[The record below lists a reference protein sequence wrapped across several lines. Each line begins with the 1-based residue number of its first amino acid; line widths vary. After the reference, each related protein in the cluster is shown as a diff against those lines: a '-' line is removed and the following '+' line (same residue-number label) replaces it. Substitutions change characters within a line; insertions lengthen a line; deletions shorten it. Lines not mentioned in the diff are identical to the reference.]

1 MKMPEGRLA
10 PNTSENAQMSA
21 LRIKYDCGL
30 GENGRT
36 IVKTRSFSNVKPD
49 AVAVNVYNVAEILNS
64 LQKHDVLSVV
74 RIDNTELTPA
84 N

>member
-1 MKMPEGRLA
+1 MPDMKLA
-10 PNTSENAQMSA
+10 QNASEVAQMSA

-36 IVKTRSFSNVKPD
+36 IVKTRSFSNIKHD
-49 AVAVNVYNVAEILNS
+49 AKVVDVYNVAEILNGI
-64 LQKHDVLSVV
+64 QKHDVLSVV
-74 RIDNTELTPA
+74 KIDNTELTPE

>member
-1 MKMPEGRLA
+1 
-10 PNTSENAQMSA
+10 MSA

-30 GENGRT
+30 GDNGRT
-36 IVKTRSFSNVKPD
+36 IVKTRSFSNIKHD
-49 AVAVNVYNVAEILNS
+49 AKVVDVYNVAEILNG

-74 RIDNTELTPA
+74 KIDNTELTPE

>member
-1 MKMPEGRLA
+1 
-10 PNTSENAQMSA
+10 A

-64 LQKHDVLSVV
+64 LQKNDVLSVV

>member
-1 MKMPEGRLA
+1 MPDMKLA
-10 PNTSENAQMSA
+10 PIASEVAQMSA

-36 IVKTRSFSNVKPD
+36 IVKTRSFSNIKHD
-49 AVAVNVYNVAEILNS
+49 AKAVDVYNVAEILNGI
-64 LQKHDVLSVV
+64 QKHDVLSVV
-74 RIDNTELTPA
+74 KIDNTELTPE

>member
-1 MKMPEGRLA
+1 MPEGKLA

-64 LQKHDVLSVV
+64 LQKNDVLSVV

>member
-1 MKMPEGRLA
+1 MPEGRLA

-64 LQKHDVLSVV
+64 LQKNDVLSVV

>member
-1 MKMPEGRLA
+1 
-10 PNTSENAQMSA
+10 MSA

-36 IVKTRSFSNVKPD
+36 IVKTRSFSNVKHD
-49 AVAVNVYNVAEILNS
+49 AKVVDVYNVAEILNG

-74 RIDNTELTPA
+74 KIDNTELTPA

>member
-1 MKMPEGRLA
+1 MPDMKLA
-10 PNTSENAQMSA
+10 PNASEVAQMST

-30 GENGRT
+30 GDNGRT
-36 IVKTRSFSNVKPD
+36 IVKTRSFSNVKND
-49 AVAVNVYNVAEILNS
+49 AKVVDVYNVAEILNG

-74 RIDNTELTPA
+74 KIDNTELTPA

>member
-1 MKMPEGRLA
+1 MPDMKLA
-10 PNTSENAQMSA
+10 PNASEVAQMSD

-30 GENGRT
+30 DDNGRT
-36 IVKTRSFSNVKPD
+36 IVKIRSFSNVKNNAKVID
-49 AVAVNVYNVAEILNS
+49 VYNVAEILNC

-74 RIDNTELTPA
+74 KIDNTELTPA

>member
-1 MKMPEGRLA
+1 MSDINLT
-10 PNTSENAQMSA
+10 PNTSEVAQMSA

-30 GENGRT
+30 GDNGRT
-36 IVKTRSFSNVKPD
+36 IVKTRSFSNVNPKAKAID
-49 AVAVNVYNVAEILNS
+49 VYNVGEILTS

>member
-1 MKMPEGRLA
+1 
-10 PNTSENAQMSA
+10 
-21 LRIKYDCGL
+21 
-30 GENGRT
+30 
-36 IVKTRSFSNVKPD
+36 KTRSFSNVNPEAKAID
-49 AVAVNVYNVAEILNS
+49 VYNVGEILNA

>member
-1 MKMPEGRLA
+1 MADMKLA
-10 PNTSENAQMSA
+10 QNASEVAQMSA

-30 GENGRT
+30 GDNGRT
-36 IVKTRSFSNVKPD
+36 IVKTRSFSNIKHD
-49 AVAVNVYNVAEILNS
+49 AKVVDVYNVAEILNG

-74 RIDNTELTPA
+74 KIDNTELTPE

>member
-1 MKMPEGRLA
+1 MADMNLA
-10 PNTSENAQMSA
+10 PNASENAQMSA

-30 GENGRT
+30 GDNGRT
-36 IVKTRSFSNVKPD
+36 IVKTRSFSNVKDD
-49 AVAVNVYNVAEILNS
+49 AKAVDVYNVAEILNS

-74 RIDNTELTPA
+74 KIDNTELTPA

>member
-1 MKMPEGRLA
+1 MPDMKLA
-10 PNTSENAQMSA
+10 PKASEVAQMSA

-30 GENGRT
+30 GDNGRT
-36 IVKTRSFSNVKPD
+36 IVKTRSFSNVKND
-49 AVAVNVYNVAEILNS
+49 AKVVDVYNVAEILNG

-74 RIDNTELTPA
+74 KIDNTELTPE

>member
-1 MKMPEGRLA
+1 MPDMKLA
-10 PNTSENAQMSA
+10 PNASEVAQMSA

-36 IVKTRSFSNVKPD
+36 IVKTRSFSNIKHD
-49 AVAVNVYNVAEILNS
+49 AKVIDVYNVAEILNG

-74 RIDNTELTPA
+74 KIDNTELTPE

>member
-1 MKMPEGRLA
+1 MADINLSQ
-10 PNTSENAQMSA
+10 NTSENAQMSA

-30 GENGRT
+30 GENGRS
-36 IVKTRSFSNVKPD
+36 IVKSRSFSNVKD
-49 AVAVNVYNVAEILNS
+49 NAKALDVYNVAEILNS

-74 RIDNTELTPA
+74 KIDNTELTPA

>member
-1 MKMPEGRLA
+1 MADMKLA
-10 PNTSENAQMSA
+10 TNASEVAQMSA

-36 IVKTRSFSNVKPD
+36 IVKTRSFSNVKHD
-49 AVAVNVYNVAEILNS
+49 SKVVDVYNVAEILNG

-74 RIDNTELTPA
+74 KIDNTELTPE

>member
-1 MKMPEGRLA
+1 MADMKLA
-10 PNTSENAQMSA
+10 PKASEVAQMSA

-30 GENGRT
+30 GDNGRT
-36 IVKTRSFSNVKPD
+36 IVKTRSFSNIKHD
-49 AVAVNVYNVAEILNS
+49 AKVVDVYNVAEILNG

-74 RIDNTELTPA
+74 KIDNTELTPA

>member
-64 LQKHDVLSVV
+64 LQKNDVLSVV

>member
-1 MKMPEGRLA
+1 MPEGKLA

-36 IVKTRSFSNVKPD
+36 IVKTRSFSNVKHD
-49 AVAVNVYNVAEILNS
+49 SKVVDVYNVAEILNG

-74 RIDNTELTPA
+74 KIDNTELTPE

>member
-1 MKMPEGRLA
+1 MADINLS
-10 PNTSENAQMSA
+10 PNTSEVAQMSA
-21 LRIKYDCGL
+21 LKIKYDCGL

-36 IVKTRSFSNVKPD
+36 IVKTRSFSNVKDD
-49 AVAVNVYNVAEILNS
+49 AKALDVYNVAEILNS

-74 RIDNTELTPA
+74 KIDNTELTPA